1 MPHMP
6 RASLS
11 CALFYGLLACAA
23 QPQPALPRDEA
34 PARDLIVR
42 TEHFELHANAWVD
55 LHAWLVHRARTEG
68 ARDLESAPFEREIR
82 EYAAAL
88 RGAKDERAADE
99 DALTRLRRCHDDRCA
114 TDALAPTPFGPP
126 FARALPTYVQIA
138 WNRRSAAARGAIE
151 RAAPLLRFES
161 DLTDGLA
168 KDLGLPEEPER
179 VRLDVVAHDAGGRA
193 GPGLLAAA
201 GPCFVG
207 DAILECAFFAWAR
220 ANAPKLE
227 LARAIKKGVSAERA
241 RRLWDAVVA
250 YAIVVRVQE
259 RTNHRSWLA
268 KKLTESEP
276 ELAKWLA
283 REWPKRRAGEAAQSF
298 AERLQAEVGDQ

>member
-1 MPHMP
+1 MPHMR
-6 RASLS
+6 RASLT
-11 CALFYGLLACAA
+11 CALFSGLLACAA
-23 QPQPALPRDEA
+23 HPQPEVPKDEA

-42 TEHFELHANAWVD
+42 TDRFELHANAWLD
-55 LHAWLVHRARTEG
+55 LHAWLVHRARAEG
-68 ARDLESAPFEREIR
+68 TRDLESAPFDREIL

-88 RGAKDERAADE
+88 RDAKDDRAADE
-99 DALTRLRRCHDDRCA
+99 DALARLRRCHDDRCA
-114 TDALAPTPFGPP
+114 TEALGPTPFGPP
-126 FARALPTYVQIA
+126 FARALPAYVQIA
-138 WNRRSAAARGAIE
+138 WNRRSAVARGAIE
-151 RAAPLLRFES
+151 RTTPLLRYES
-161 DLTDGLA
+161 DLADGLA
-168 KDLGLPEEPER
+168 KDLGLTEEAER

-193 GPGLLAAA
+193 GPGVLAAG
-201 GPCFVG
+201 GPCFFADG
-207 DAILECAFFAWAR
+207 ILECAFFAWAR

-227 LARAIKKGVSAERA
+227 LARAIKKGVSTERA

-298 AERLQAEVGDQ
+298 AERLQAEVDDE